1 MELLKKNWHYIAIII
16 VFAWC
21 IYTVSTINLQSLSMF
36 TVAYL
41 AFGIFTGG
49 YLLIDKFLLRGYDT
63 LEELAKGNIA
73 VGESLIALAIVFH
86 AILSF
91 VKN

>member
-1 MELLKKNWHYIAIII
+1 MEFLKKNWHYIAVIII
-16 VFAWC
+16 VAWC
-21 IYTVSTINLQSLSMF
+21 IYTVATINFQTLSMF

-41 AFGIFTGG
+41 AFGIFIGG
-49 YLLIDKFLLRGYDT
+49 FLLIDKFLLRGYDT
-63 LEELAKGNIA
+63 FEELAKGNIA

-91 VKN
+91 IKN